1 MWLMQ
6 NGLAN
11 PENAGA
17 ASTDY
22 LQIFGLTA
30 LAYMWAMMAEAAQA
44 KTAGGDADPFYAN
57 KLIVGRYFVDRVLP
71 ETGAHL
77 AKLKTGAAPV
87 MALPAEA
94 F

>member
-11 PENAGA
+11 PDNAGA
-17 ASTDY
+17 ASADY
-22 LQIFGLTA
+22 LHLFALTG
-30 LAYMWAMMAEAAQA
+30 LAYAWAQIAKAA
-44 KTAGGDADPFYAN
+44 TARIAAGETDPFYAN
-57 KLIVGRYFVDRVLP
+57 KLITGRYFLSRVLP
-71 ETGAHL
+71 ETGSRL
-77 AKLKTGAAPV
+77 AKLKSGAEPV